1 MNEYIMLLYRLAN
14 ILFKMLAEAKAE
26 IASLEDHVDKMR
38 LHADELAIQRDDQR
52 DRANRLERELAQ

>member
-26 IASLEDHVDKMR
+26 IASLEDHADKMR

-52 DRANRLERELAQ
+52 DRANKLERELAQ